1 MTPLPKIMLAPNGA
15 RLTKADHPALPM
27 TAEEILATT
36 QACHALGV
44 DGLHLHL
51 RDKEGKHLLDATAY
65 AEALNLFRSEM
76 PGFPVQITTEAVG
89 IYDPAHQRHVALTA
103 GANMVSASV
112 RELCRD
118 DHDVTRS
125 FYHDCAQ
132 RGIAV
137 QHILYDVEDAELLT
151 RVLDDTLLTSPDL
164 QLIFVLGRYA
174 VDQKSNPSDLDPFL
188 AWLTSS
194 GLTPDWA
201 VCAFGQNETPA
212 LIRAVQAGG
221 KCRIGFENSR
231 QNADGSA
238 AKNNEERVAELIR
251 ACAELP
257 RP

>member
-27 TAEEILATT
+27 TPAEILDTT

-51 RDKEGKHLLDATAY
+51 RDQEGKHLLDAEAY
-65 AEALNLFRSEM
+65 AKALALFRSEM

-89 IYDPAHQRHVALTA
+89 IYDPPHQRHIALSS

-118 DHDVTRS
+118 DHDATRA
-125 FYHDCAQ
+125 FYNDCHR

-137 QHILYDVEDAELLT
+137 QHILYDIADADLLT
-151 RVLDDTLLTSPDL
+151 RVLDDTLLTASDL

-174 VDQKSNPSDLDPFL
+174 VGQKSDPKDLDPFL
-188 AWLTSS
+188 AWMTAA
-194 GLTPDWA
+194 GLSPDWA
-201 VCAFGQNETPA
+201 ICAFGPNETPA
-212 LIRAVQAGG
+212 LVRAVQAGG

-231 QNADGSA
+231 QHADGSVARDNA
-238 AKNNEERVAELIR
+238 ARVAELVK
-251 ACAELP
+251 ACAEMA
-257 RP
+257 

>member
-1 MTPLPKIMLAPNGA
+1 MTSLPKIMLAPNGA

-27 TAEEILATT
+27 TPAEILETT
-36 QACHALGV
+36 QACQALGV

-51 RDKEGKHLLDATAY
+51 RDADGKHLLDADAY
-65 AEALNLFRSEM
+65 AQALKLFRAEM

-89 IYDPAHQRHVALTA
+89 MYDPAHQRHVALKS
-103 GANMVSASV
+103 GADMVSASV

-118 DHDVTRS
+118 DHDVTRA
-125 FYHDCAQ
+125 FYNDCDR

-151 RVLDDTLLTSPDL
+151 RVLDDALLTSPDL

-174 VDQKSNPSDLDPFL
+174 VGQESDPKELDLFL
-188 AWLTSS
+188 NWLAST

-212 LIRAVQAGG
+212 LVRAVQAGG

-231 QNADGSA
+231 QHADGSIAQDNA
-238 AKNNEERVAELIR
+238 ARVAELVK
-251 ACAELP
+251 ACAELA
-257 RP
+257 

>member
-27 TAEEILATT
+27 TPEEILETT
-36 QACHALGV
+36 QACHAEGV

-51 RDKEGKHLLDATAY
+51 RDAHGKHLLDAGAY
-65 AEALNLFRSEM
+65 ASALDLFRAEM

-89 IYDPAHQRHVALTA
+89 MYDPAHQRHVALKS

-118 DHDVTRS
+118 DHNTTRA
-125 FYHDCAQ
+125 FYNECHQ

-137 QHILYDVEDAELLT
+137 QHILYDVDDAKLLT
-151 RVLDDTLLTSPDL
+151 RVLDDRFLGAPEL

-174 VDQKSNPSDLDPFL
+174 VGQKSDPRELDPFL
-188 AWLTSS
+188 DWLKKSDLS
-194 GLTPDWA
+194 PDWA

-212 LIRAVQAGG
+212 LVRAVQMGG

-231 QNADGSA
+231 QNADGSIATDNA
-238 AKNNEERVAELIR
+238 ARVTELVK
-251 ACAELP
+251 ACAKLT
-257 RP
+257 